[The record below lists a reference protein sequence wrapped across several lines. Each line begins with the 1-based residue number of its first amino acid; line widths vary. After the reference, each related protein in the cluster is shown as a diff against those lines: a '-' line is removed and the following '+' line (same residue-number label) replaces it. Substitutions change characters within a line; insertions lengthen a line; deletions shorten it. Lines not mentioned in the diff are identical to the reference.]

1 MIRHLLREYW
11 YGFRWKNVKERFA
24 HFNEVWFLLYLLVIF
39 PVLIRRDLDSFRNI
53 AVFYGLIVPVVFLL
67 FSLGLHPLAMKKI
80 FYLCPMSETERNY
93 FLRWNYRI
101 RILMPCL
108 LETLVVLLLIVIGRF
123 HNGALLFELLL
134 YVTLAL
140 TLSLDDFAYRSQVYA
155 AKHAKRKW
163 VVLGNITLLSLELYF
178 MVDWLMSGQ
187 GSFLSWRGTP
197 IFLVIYVF
205 VNLPL
210 TIRILHDR
218 DTVLATYM
226 FYEDG
231 QKMTTERRLQ
241 AERQRGGIA

>member
-1 MIRHLLREYW
+1 
-11 YGFRWKNVKERFA
+11 
-24 HFNEVWFLLYLLVIF
+24 
-39 PVLIRRDLDSFRNI
+39 
-53 AVFYGLIVPVVFLL
+53 VPVVFLL

-205 VNLPL
+205 MNLPL
-210 TIRILHDR
+210 TIRILRDR

-226 FYEDG
+226 SYEEG
-231 QKMTTERRLQ
+231 QKIATERRLQ
-241 AERQRGGIA
+241 VERKRGGAA